1 MATDQEI
8 RDAGFKYI
16 PQQQYLQNPFELPT
30 TPEEEP
36 VINQGI
42 VNTNAFNY
50 GGGGGGGGYYP
61 GPAGD
66 LVTGFQST
74 VNARQNRLDNPSN
87 TFLGFNT
94 MRNTPAT
101 EASTTLAQ
109 NIGIP
114 QEQTMMGKVQSFLT
128 PQSAQSILEDGY
140 QEPRF
145 KPGIIANLL
154 PDRYG
159 KLPRLDQAFI
169 AQNMGYRGP
178 TVFGENK
185 GNQDPFGVN
194 VRSGFGNYGE
204 FVDKK
209 AGQLT
214 DTLTKQGG
222 KIFDKYAV
230 DPITGEVLDEE
241 EFSYDATT
249 GQYIGTNAAAI
260 AKANQMNKLNLVKLG
275 FYTNKKQERA
285 DLQKIEDDRIAK
297 EAVTAAAKS
306 RAESARQYDP
316 AVHGATNYGLDS
328 AGRQSYDT
336 GQGFG
341 SSSVDGGPVSNRTG
355 RGRTGYFYGGLAS
368 IL

>member
-1 MATDQEI
+1 MVAFYNKADQKLYE
-8 RDAGFKYI
+8 DY
-16 PQQQYLQNPFELPT
+16 QYLPQEQYRLGLNLPKN
-30 TPEEEP
+30 TPDEP

-50 GGGGGGGGYYP
+50 GGGGGDGGYYA
-61 GPAGD
+61 GPASD

-74 VNARQNRLDNPSN
+74 VNARQNRLNNPSN

-94 MRNTPAT
+94 MRDQQLTGADAG
-101 EASTTLAQ
+101 EY
-109 NIGIP
+109 IGSNMAIP

-128 PQSAQSILEDGY
+128 PQSAQNILEDGY
-140 QEPRF
+140 QESRF

-154 PDRYG
+154 PDRHG
-159 KLPRLDQAFI
+159 KLPRFDQAFI
-169 AQNMGYRGP
+169 AQNMGYTGP
-178 TVFGENK
+178 TVFGKNK

-194 VRSGFGNYGE
+194 VRSAFGNYGE

-209 AGQLT
+209 AGELT

-222 KIFDKYAV
+222 KLFDKYAV

-260 AKANQMNKLNLVKLG
+260 KKANQMNKLNLIKLG
-275 FYTNKKQERA
+275 FYTNKKQERD

-297 EAVTAAAKS
+297 EAAAEVERRRNIATTPGRRTEGGGRDVATDAGS
-306 RAESARQYDP
+306 VA
-316 AVHGATNYGLDS
+316 GAQQDITNYDS
-328 AGRQSYDT
+328 LTDGREVP
-336 GQGFG
+336 FAH
-341 SSSVDGGPVSNRTG
+341 
-355 RGRTGYFYGGLAS
+355 GGLAS